1 MYPDG
6 KLKTSRLYGI
16 VVLSVNRT
24 LIMQEKSIFMS
35 FLEDLILQR
44 RLMIGLRNIPILKS
58 KNERIF
64 LKCPVE
70 MAFTVSKILEN
81 YMDAIV
87 KLLLCW
93 IRKDAIIHVPK
104 ETYLF
109 KNLSPKPQERRLQS

>member
-1 MYPDG
+1 
-6 KLKTSRLYGI
+6 
-16 VVLSVNRT
+16 
-24 LIMQEKSIFMS
+24 MQEKRTFMS

-44 RLMIGLRNIPILKS
+44 RLMIGLQNIPILKS

-70 MAFTVSKILEN
+70 MVFTLSKILEN

-93 IRKDAIIHVPK
+93 IRKDAIIHVSK
-104 ETYLF
+104 ETYIF
-109 KNLSPKPQERRLQS
+109 KNLSLKLLERRLQS

>member
-1 MYPDG
+1 
-6 KLKTSRLYGI
+6 
-16 VVLSVNRT
+16 
-24 LIMQEKSIFMS
+24 MQEKRTFMS

-44 RLMIGLRNIPILKS
+44 RLMIGLRNIPILKL
-58 KNERIF
+58 KNEKIF

-70 MAFTVSKILEN
+70 MVFTVSKILDT
-81 YMDAIV
+81 YLDAIV

-109 KNLSPKPQERRLQS
+109 KNLSLKSQERRLQS